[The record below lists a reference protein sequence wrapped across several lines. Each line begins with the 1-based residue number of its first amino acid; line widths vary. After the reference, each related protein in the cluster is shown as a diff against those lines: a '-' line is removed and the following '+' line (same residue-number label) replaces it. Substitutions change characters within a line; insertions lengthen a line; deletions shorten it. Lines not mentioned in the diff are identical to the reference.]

1 MKRNIFK
8 EETVV
13 WSCQYHVV
21 WCPKYRRKVLTGKIK
36 ERLEELIKEKQ
47 QEYMYNVLEMEI
59 MPDHVHLLIEVSPK
73 VGIYRVITKIKGYTS
88 NILRSEFKELRSR
101 LPALWTFSKFIGTCG
116 SVSLETVKNYI
127 QSQKRSEPRSHPND

>member
-21 WCPKYRRKVLTGKIK
+21 WCPKYRRKVLIGKIK

-59 MPDHVHLLIEVSPK
+59 MPDHVHLLVEVSPK
-73 VGIYRVITKIKGYTS
+73 VGIYPVITKIKGYTS
-88 NILRSEFKELRSR
+88 HSLRAEYPELKSK
-101 LPALWTFSKFIGTCG
+101 LPSLWTLSKFIGTCG
-116 SVSLETVKNYI
+116 SVSLRTVKNYI
-127 QSQKRSEPRSHPND
+127 QSQKRSEPRSHPNA

>member
-73 VGIYRVITKIKGYTS
+73 VGVYRVITKIKGYTS
-88 NILRSEFKELRSR
+88 NVLRSEFKELRSR
-101 LPALWTFSKFIGTCG
+101 LPTLWRNTGPYRCLGWDFHNPPG
-116 SVSLETVKNYI
+116 SPCRTKLCFHRYGK
-127 QSQKRSEPRSHPND
+127 P

>member
-1 MKRNIFK
+1 M
-8 EETVV
+8 
-13 WSCQYHVV
+13 
-21 WCPKYRRKVLTGKIK
+21 LTGKIK

-73 VGIYRVITKIKGYTS
+73 VGVYRVITKIKGYTS
-88 NILRSEFKELRSR
+88 NVLRSEFKELRSR
-101 LPALWTFSKFIGTCG
+101 LPTLWTFSKFIGTCG
-116 SVSLETVKNYI
+116 SVSLVTVKNYI